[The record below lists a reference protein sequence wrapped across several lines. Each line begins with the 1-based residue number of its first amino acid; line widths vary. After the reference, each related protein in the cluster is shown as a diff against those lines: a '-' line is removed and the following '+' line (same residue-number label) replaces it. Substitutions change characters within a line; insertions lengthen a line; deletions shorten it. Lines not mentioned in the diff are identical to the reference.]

1 MVSLILL
8 TIGLIFNLV
17 YSIQNGRLESD
28 LRSIVI
34 VNLIFY
40 LLLFVEYKLVKR
52 KMDLTLNWKE

>member
-28 LRSIVI
+28 LGSIVI